1 MGDVSV
7 TFLGSGDAFGS
18 GGRFQPCILVSF
30 PFMRVLL
37 DCGASSLIAMK
48 KQGIAPSTIQAI
60 LVTHLH
66 GDHFAGIPFFILD
79 AQFSRREA
87 PLLIAGPPG
96 IQARIRDAMEVL
108 FPRSSET
115 AQRFPITFVELAP
128 STPSQVGP
136 LRITAEPVVHFCGAP
151 PYALRVE
158 GEGRTIA
165 YSGDTEWTETLVKVA
180 AGADLFICEAYYFDK
195 KIRFHLDHQS
205 VVERKASLGC
215 KRIVL
220 THMSDDLLGRLSEI
234 QTEWAEDGRTI
245 TL

>member
-1 MGDVSV
+1 MTDVSV
-7 TFLGSGDAFGS
+7 TFLGSGDALGS
-18 GGRFQPCILVSF
+18 GGRFQTCILVTSSTTRF
-30 PFMRVLL
+30 LL

-48 KQGIAPSTIQAI
+48 KQGISPATIETI

-96 IQARIRDAMEVL
+96 VQARVRDAMEIL

-115 AQRFPITFVELAP
+115 VQRFPITYVELSA
-128 STPSQVGP
+128 STPSRVGA
-136 LRITAEPVVHFCGAP
+136 LRLTAEPVVHFCGAP
-151 PYALRVE
+151 PYALRIE
-158 GEGRTIA
+158 CGGRTIA

-195 KIRFHLDHQS
+195 KMRFHLDY
-205 VVERKASLGC
+205 RSLLEQEEKLSY
-215 KRIVL
+215 KRLVL
-220 THMSDDLLGRLSEI
+220 THMSDDMLKRRSEVKA
-234 QTEWAEDGRTI
+234 EWAEDGRTI